1 MNSSRTFDTMFHSVK
16 KIGFSTLALFAIL
29 LSSFRPVFA
38 ETTSRTLFQYDATS
52 SHGHAKYRVHTDLST
67 VFTEADSE
75 EADDADDEASLNHV
89 DILFSAEASVSSGLP
104 FIVEA
109 ESPRLS
115 GPVSVAP
122 KSNVSAI
129 YLKHRQILR

>member
-1 MNSSRTFDTMFHSVK
+1 MFQSVK
-16 KIGFSTLALFAIL
+16 KIGFSTLALLAIL
-29 LSSFRPVFA
+29 LTSFRPVFA
-38 ETTSRTLFQYDATS
+38 ETTSDSHFFQLDAAS

-67 VFTEADSE
+67 VLTEADSE
-75 EADDADDEASLNHV
+75 ETDDADDEASINHLG
-89 DILFSAEASVSSGLP
+89 IIFSAETSVGTGIP

-115 GPVSVAP
+115 GPVSVDP